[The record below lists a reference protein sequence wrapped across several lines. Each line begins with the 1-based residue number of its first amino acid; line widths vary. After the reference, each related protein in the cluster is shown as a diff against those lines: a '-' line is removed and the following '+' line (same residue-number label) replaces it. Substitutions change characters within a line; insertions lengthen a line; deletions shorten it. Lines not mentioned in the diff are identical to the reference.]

1 MGISKKTP
9 ALKTVEKALDILD
22 AFGFSGHP
30 MTATECS
37 ETVGLSLSSTYKFL
51 STLSDKGYL
60 DYQPSNK
67 QYSLSSKFL
76 YFSNQMRFNM
86 QINQIAYPFMQE
98 LAAKTHETIHL
109 AMPQGFYA
117 VFVEKIDSPQT
128 IGVQTRI
135 GTRTLLNCG
144 ATPQSIMA
152 FLDRQTFSMFCEY
165 LSQQFPDAPEIVQAA
180 VDQREKL
187 RREGYALTFEEINKG
202 VAAVAAPIFNSDSQV
217 VASMAIAA
225 PKERFTPDHIQK
237 YIPMITDS
245 CRRVSEA
252 LGYRGGQLDKPAQ

>member
-22 AFGFSGHP
+22 VFGFSNHP
-30 MTATECS
+30 MTATECA

-60 DYQPSNK
+60 DYRPANK
-67 QYSLSSKFL
+67 QYALSSKFL

-98 LAAKTHETIHL
+98 LAAKTNETIHL

-117 VFVEKIDSPQT
+117 VFIEKIDSPQT

-152 FLDRQTFSMFCEY
+152 FLDQRTFEMFCEY
-165 LSQQFPDAPEIVQAA
+165 LSQQFADSPEVVQTAIA
-180 VDQREKL
+180 QREKL
-187 RREGYALTFEEINKG
+187 RKDGYALTFEEINKG
-202 VAAVAAPIFNSDSQV
+202 VAAVAAPIFNSDSCV

-225 PKERFTPDHIQK
+225 PKERFTPDHIRK
-237 YIPMITDS
+237 YIPMIIDS
-245 CRRVSEA
+245 CRRVSET
-252 LGYRGGQLDKPAQ
+252 LGYRGQQIQ

>member
-1 MGISKKTP
+1 
-9 ALKTVEKALDILD
+9 
-22 AFGFSGHP
+22 
-30 MTATECS
+30 
-37 ETVGLSLSSTYKFL
+37 
-51 STLSDKGYL
+51 
-60 DYQPSNK
+60 
-67 QYSLSSKFL
+67 
-76 YFSNQMRFNM
+76 M

-98 LAAKTHETIHL
+98 LAAQTHETIHL

-152 FLDRQTFSMFCEY
+152 FLDQQTFDRFCGY
-165 LSQQFPDAPEIVQAA
+165 LSQQFPDSPEIVQAA
-180 VDQREKL
+180 IDQRERL
-187 RREGYALTFEEINKG
+187 RMEGYALTFEEINKG

-225 PKERFTPDHIQK
+225 PKERFTLEHIQK
-237 YIPMITDS
+237 YIPMIIDS

-252 LGYRGGQLDKPAQ
+252 LGYCGS